1 MKSKSFRITAFCM
14 ALLCFSVFSFVSSS
28 YGDVP
33 EKSARIVSFK
43 GNVFVKSELK
53 KAGQWT
59 KITKGNVAL
68 YNGDEVRTEK
78 GTAEIEF
85 LDGSLINL
93 SENTNIGINEGKKKK
108 KKLGVIKVSMASFWA
123 KVKKNKEAG
132 KSSRTAIIGTRG
144 PLDRWSLAKIIGFK
158 GAVFVKSMITKPKGE
173 WIKITKADF
182 ALYNGDEVR
191 TEKGTARLEFIDG
204 SVVNLSEKTSVGID
218 VSMY

>member
-1 MKSKSFRITAFCM
+1 MRVKSFCITVFSV
-14 ALLCFSVFSFVSSS
+14 ALLCFSAFFSLSLA
-28 YGDVP
+28 YGDMP

-43 GNVFVKSELK
+43 GDVFVKSELK
-53 KAGQWT
+53 KQGQWV

-85 LDGSLINL
+85 SDGSLINL
-93 SENTNIGINEGKKKK
+93 SENTNIGINEGKEKK
-108 KKLGVIKVSMASFWA
+108 KKLGVIKVSMASLWA

-132 KSSRTAIIGTRG
+132 KSSRSSIIGTRG
-144 PLDRWSLAKIIGFK
+144 PLDRWSLARVIGFK
-158 GAVFVKSMITKPKGE
+158 GAVFVKSMITEPKGE
-173 WIKITKADF
+173 WIRVTKADF

-204 SVVNLSEKTSVGID
+204 SVINLSEKTSVGID
-218 VSMY
+218 VSIY